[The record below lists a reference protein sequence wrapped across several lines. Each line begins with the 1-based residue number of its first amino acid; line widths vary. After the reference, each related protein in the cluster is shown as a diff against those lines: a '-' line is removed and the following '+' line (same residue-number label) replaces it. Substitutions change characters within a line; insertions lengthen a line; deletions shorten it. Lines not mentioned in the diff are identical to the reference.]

1 MNDTAREI
9 LAKTAAISAL
19 ALGAILLYLSGCE
32 PDRAAPP
39 DPPPPAPVPT
49 ARRLTIGWDPYT
61 PGPGFAAI
69 RIYRGTDLCDAPE
82 PLPALPSTTD
92 PDAQAAVVLAED
104 GTVATTYIDDT
115 VPAVPGLIVC
125 YELDA
130 VNEDGTPS
138 LTRSNRA
145 SIALS

>member
-1 MNDTAREI
+1 MRTVTQTSLVVFLAIWPI
-9 LAKTAAISAL
+9 LA
-19 ALGAILLYLSGCE
+19 YFVGCQQD
-32 PDRAAPP
+32 PAAPP
-39 DPPPPAPVPT
+39 TTPAPVEVPVPVPT
-49 ARRLTIGWDPYT
+49 VTTLTIAWAPYT
-61 PGPGFAAI
+61 PMPGFAAI